1 MFPLPVPVVLA
12 ECLVVLQGGLWV
24 RMKEAEGVESG

>member
-1 MFPLPVPVVLA
+1 MFGLPVPVVLA

-24 RMKEAEGVESG
+24 RMKESGGVESG